1 VSGSHLLLVS
11 NDDTRFEGDTH
22 ILYRDTCVLT
32 VAIKESGL
40 EVNNDNTEY
49 VVMSYEQNIVQ
60 NHG

>member
-1 VSGSHLLLVS
+1 VSGSHPLLVF
-11 NDDTRFEGDTH
+11 NDDTPLEGDTH

-40 EVNNDNTEY
+40 EVNNDSTEY
-49 VVMSYEQNIVQ
+49 VVMSYEQNVVQ

>member
-1 VSGSHLLLVS
+1 VSGSYPLLVY
-11 NDDTRFEGDTH
+11 NDDTPFEDGTH

-40 EVNNDNTEY
+40 EVNNGITEY
-49 VVMSYEQNIVQ
+49 VVMSYEQYVVQ